1 MTLKKGILDPQG
13 EAVKNA
19 LHTLGYDNI
28 DEVRVGKYVVL
39 TLQDSSDSDALKNTV
54 EEICKKVLT
63 NPVIEDFS
71 FEIVE
76 ANSHENLWHYCPSWF
91 QLRF

>member
-1 MTLKKGILDPQG
+1 VFDMAQAKVYVTLKKGILDPQG
-13 EAVKNA
+13 QAVKNA
-19 LHTLGYDNI
+19 LRTLGYENVSD
-28 DEVRVGKYVVL
+28 VRVGKYIVL
-39 TLQDSSDSDALKNTV
+39 TLEDSIDSEELKNSV

-76 ANSHENLWHYCPSWF
+76 G
-91 QLRF
+91 

>member
-1 MTLKKGILDPQG
+1 MAQARVYVTLKRGILDPQG

-39 TLQDSSDSDALKNTV
+39 TLQDSSDSEALKNTV

-76 ANSHENLWHYCPSWF
+76 G
-91 QLRF
+91 

>member
-1 MTLKKGILDPQG
+1 MEIARRLGVFNMAQARVYVTLKKGILDPQG

-19 LHTLGYDNI
+19 LHTLGYGNI

-39 TLQDSSDSDALKNTV
+39 TLQDSSDSEALKNTV

-76 ANSHENLWHYCPSWF
+76 G
-91 QLRF
+91 